1 MQGLFQLF
9 EKLIVLLNLV
19 RIDLIQSPTDS
30 LVSAKQP
37 GAETFPPK
45 WPSKS
50 TIDSSCSQS
59 DQSTYSTFVLIVLQ
73 CWKQIEL
80 WESGRKMAIN
90 KNVRFVVEDAGE
102 VSAILLRSP
111 SAESL
116 LVLAHG
122 AGAGMTHPF
131 MESLAT
137 ELAAVR
143 VATLRFQFPYM
154 EQKRKIPDRPPV
166 LAATILAAVQT
177 AAKAAPDLPLFA
189 GGKSLGG
196 RMTSLAAAQQKLAD
210 DRGLVFFG
218 FPLHPPNQPGT
229 KRAEHLRDIKQP
241 MLFFQGTRDSFAD
254 LKLLRPICASL
265 GARATLHVIETADHS
280 FHVLKSSG
288 RTDADVLQEL
298 ARTTSAWTQKLSR
311 S

>member
-1 MQGLFQLF
+1 MA
-9 EKLIVLLNLV
+9 V
-19 RIDLIQSPTDS
+19 RRDI
-30 LVSAKQP
+30 
-37 GAETFPPK
+37 
-45 WPSKS
+45 
-50 TIDSSCSQS
+50 
-59 DQSTYSTFVLIVLQ
+59 
-73 CWKQIEL
+73 
-80 WESGRKMAIN
+80 
-90 KNVRFVVEDAGE
+90 RFVVEDAGE
-102 VSAILLRSP
+102 VSAILLRP
-111 SAESL
+111 QNAESL

-166 LAATILAAVQT
+166 LTAAILAAVQT

-196 RMTSLAAAQQKLAD
+196 RMTSLAAAQQKLPD
-210 DRGLVFFG
+210 VGGLVFFG

-241 MLFFQGTRDSFAD
+241 MLLFQGTRDPFAD

-265 GARATLHVIETADHS
+265 KARATLHVIETADHS

>member
-1 MQGLFQLF
+1 M
-9 EKLIVLLNLV
+9 
-19 RIDLIQSPTDS
+19 SM
-30 LVSAKQP
+30 
-37 GAETFPPK
+37 
-45 WPSKS
+45 
-50 TIDSSCSQS
+50 
-59 DQSTYSTFVLIVLQ
+59 
-73 CWKQIEL
+73 
-80 WESGRKMAIN
+80 RKDISFAVQN
-90 KNVRFVVEDAGE
+90 GDA
-102 VSAILLRSP
+102 VSAILLRPP

-143 VATLRFQFPYM
+143 VATLRLQFPYM

-166 LAATILAAVQT
+166 LTATIFAAVQT

-196 RMTSLAAAQQKLAD
+196 RMTSLAAAQQKLSEV
-210 DRGLVFFG
+210 RGLVFFG

-229 KRAEHLRDIKQP
+229 KRADHLREIKQP
-241 MLFFQGTRDSFAD
+241 MLFFQGTRDPFAD
-254 LKLLRPICASL
+254 LKLLRPICAAL

-280 FHVLKSSG
+280 LHVLKSSG
-288 RTDADVLQEL
+288 RTDAAVLQEL